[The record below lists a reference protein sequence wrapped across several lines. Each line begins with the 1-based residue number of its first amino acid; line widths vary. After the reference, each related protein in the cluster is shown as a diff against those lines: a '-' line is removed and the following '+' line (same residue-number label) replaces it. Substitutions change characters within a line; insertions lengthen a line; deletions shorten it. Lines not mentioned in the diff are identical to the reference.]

1 MLLKTLLGTVATRA
15 PLLESTQTC
24 GTTITPPSCERFK
37 KNLAEAQN
45 GKEEKSSVPDVGHVK
60 LLLSPTAFM
69 KYINVSPAGVAPA
82 MPANVTGPRMKP
94 SQSGNACG
102 PAPACRSPYIGFASS
117 KSNRL
122 SLTFRYSV

>member
-45 GKEEKSSVPDVGHVK
+45 GKEEKSSVPDVGHMPISSMPRPKKKKQHQVIAPSYPST
-60 LLLSPTAFM
+60 LLE
-69 KYINVSPAGVAPA
+69 
-82 MPANVTGPRMKP
+82 
-94 SQSGNACG
+94 
-102 PAPACRSPYIGFASS
+102 
-117 KSNRL
+117 
-122 SLTFRYSV
+122 